1 MTPTRPALRYHGG
14 KWRLAPWILS
24 HFPDHHVYTEP
35 FGGGA
40 SVLLRK
46 PRSHAEVYNDIDN
59 EIVNLFRVLRDQGD
73 KLVEALRLTPFARA
87 EFELSY
93 ADTDDPIE
101 KARRTVVRSY
111 MGFSSASI
119 SQATGFRANS
129 NRSGTIPAHDW
140 RHLAEALPL
149 IVDRLRGVI
158 IESRDATEII
168 KQHDSST
175 TLHYIDPPYV
185 HATRSQTGKALTA
198 PYRYEMT
205 DDDHVRLAE
214 TLNKVKG
221 MVIVSGYPC
230 DLYKEIY
237 KGWEVV
243 YRDAYADGAKSRVEA
258 LWLSPATTDARQSR
272 LNMEVAK

>member
-1 MTPTRPALRYHGG
+1 MTPTRPILRYHGG
-14 KWRLAPWILS
+14 KWLLAPWILS
-24 HFPDHHVYTEP
+24 HFPAHRVYTEP

-73 KLVEALRLTPFARA
+73 KLVETLRLTPFARA

-101 KARRTVVRSY
+101 KARRTVVRSH

-129 NRSGTIPAHDW
+129 NRSGTTPAHDW

-168 KQHDSST
+168 KQHDSAT

-185 HATRSQTGKALTA
+185 HATRSQTGKTLAA

-258 LWLSPATTDARQSR
+258 LWLSPSTTSARQSR
-272 LNMEVAK
+272 LNMEVA